1 MPRSSAFEA
10 QTLLPAD
17 VQNKVHKADDQ
28 VKTKLAPAEE
38 RENRIKD
45 RKARWEGLRF
55 KGEGECSYQSYDVL
69 SMMEKDTPLYLSP
82 GKFPTRSQVLV
93 QKKATKEV
101 SIDQSALVIKDRAQE
116 LLCSTSTEL
125 ETVNAMKRRALA
137 FDVVKACS
145 FHSMNSY
152 HAELFDYLHQAPPP
166 GYSSVSLT
174 QVVPTE
180 CVIPSVAAACIEGI
194 Q

>member
-1 MPRSSAFEA
+1 MIRSKPNWR
-10 QTLLPAD
+10 Q
-17 VQNKVHKADDQ
+17 QR
-28 VKTKLAPAEE
+28 E
-38 RENRIKD
+38 RERERERESSLGKSSVQ
-45 RKARWEGLRF
+45 RR
-55 KGEGECSYQSYDVL
+55 GECSYQSYDVVL
-69 SMMEKDTPLYLSP
+69 SMMEKDTPLYLSL
-82 GKFPTRSQVLV
+82 GKFPTRRQVLV

-116 LLCSTSTEL
+116 RLCSTSTEL

-152 HAELFDYLHQAPPP
+152 HADLFGYLHQAPPP

-174 QVVPTE
+174 QVVPTA
-180 CVIPSVAAACIEGI
+180 VCIENI